1 MYRWVESAVNHDA
14 ALAVLCGHGVAV
26 AVAEALMG
34 ADVRQSNGVGLR
46 WCRPGDWSRPGGPQA
61 TLHADWP
68 TAQMPE
74 PWPEG
79 CTGMM
84 ALFCLT
90 DFTAQNGATRVIPFS
105 QLARHRPGKACSY
118 REHLEEPVEARRGS
132 LLLFDSKLW
141 HRVGPNTSAG
151 SERLAANLIFAP
163 AFVGRPPEFAPLIRR
178 SLLPELPP
186 RVQRLFIGSV
196 AADGDDDGAGRAA
209 PASPYAQFVIG
220 SRKKDDGAAL
230 GTAGGCGA
238 QKKSAKTS
246 AAPAACS
253 ACHGV
258 TVHPLAGK
266 PFGATVSGV
275 DLTADRAPSA
285 DEVRTIEAALHEHQ
299 LLVFDQRTLTNAEQL
314 RFTGCFGPLEHTT
327 RSAANDQRW
336 REAPAWAD
344 AAARL
349 AIFANTD
356 PLTGAIEP
364 PDRPMDQ
371 HGSGGQVY

>member
-1 MYRWVESAVNHDA
+1 MPAIGRATVDAALASLADEGFAVVPDALSGHESDRLYSAARAAFSRCEAAAATQFGAAAAAGEDTGCCTPAWLAPGGAQGYMGPGNPAWEQGMYRWVESAVNHDA

-151 SERLAANLIFAP
+151 SERLSS
-163 AFVGRPPEFAPLIRR
+163 R
-178 SLLPELPP
+178 
-186 RVQRLFIGSV
+186 
-196 AADGDDDGAGRAA
+196 AGRQRAGRFRA
-209 PASPYAQFVIG
+209 RGTRGGRHVSG
-220 SRKKDDGAAL
+220 SRR
-230 GTAGGCGA
+230 AGGCRL
-238 QKKSAKTS
+238 SR
-246 AAPAACS
+246 PCS
-253 ACHGV
+253 G
-258 TVHPLAGK
+258 
-266 PFGATVSGV
+266 
-275 DLTADRAPSA
+275 
-285 DEVRTIEAALHEHQ
+285 
-299 LLVFDQRTLTNAEQL
+299 
-314 RFTGCFGPLEHTT
+314 
-327 RSAANDQRW
+327 
-336 REAPAWAD
+336 
-344 AAARL
+344 
-349 AIFANTD
+349 
-356 PLTGAIEP
+356 
-364 PDRPMDQ
+364 
-371 HGSGGQVY
+371 